1 MKSPSLQ
8 ESLHSHTLESDLN
21 PIVRINPKNRF
32 VEGRKEDCWSSK
44 RENEEPAGYV
54 FDSELLREGSD

>member
-1 MKSPSLQ
+1 MKSPGMLA
-8 ESLHSHTLESDLN
+8 SLHSHSLESDLN
-21 PIVRINPKNRF
+21 PIVRINPQNRF
-32 VEGRKEDCWSSK
+32 VEGRKEDRWSSK